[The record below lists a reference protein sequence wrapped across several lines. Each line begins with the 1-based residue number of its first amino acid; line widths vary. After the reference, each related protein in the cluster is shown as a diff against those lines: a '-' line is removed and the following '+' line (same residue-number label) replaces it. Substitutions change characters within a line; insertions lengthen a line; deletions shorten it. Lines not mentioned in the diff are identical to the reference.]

1 MRRAPHRYVVDILDS
16 HHEMTGVIRTNGP
29 PFYPVNRGGGV
40 ECLPTLVSF
49 PGSRA
54 FRTGKPGE
62 LQLCGASWHDAS
74 GFEEPS
80 PDERERCL
88 GYSTGSTRAPGLTEA
103 VRHRL
108 LGQCMDQGTVEA
120 ILAIARALDRS
131 RGSPAWALAV
141 NIAHAQP
148 EVPDT
153 ESIHRYMDLYA
164 LAVAAEELDG
174 GPAG

>member
-1 MRRAPHRYVVDILDS
+1 
-16 HHEMTGVIRTNGP
+16 
-29 PFYPVNRGGGV
+29 
-40 ECLPTLVSF
+40 
-49 PGSRA
+49 
-54 FRTGKPGE
+54 
-62 LQLCGASWHDAS
+62 
-74 GFEEPS
+74 
-80 PDERERCL
+80 
-88 GYSTGSTRAPGLTEA
+88 
-103 VRHRL
+103 
-108 LGQCMDQGTVEA
+108 MDQGTVEA

-174 GPAG
+174 GPADIWLDEQTLVYLRTGKHAPPTGSEERKRVLKRATRYVWHPPQLSARPFPPHPAA